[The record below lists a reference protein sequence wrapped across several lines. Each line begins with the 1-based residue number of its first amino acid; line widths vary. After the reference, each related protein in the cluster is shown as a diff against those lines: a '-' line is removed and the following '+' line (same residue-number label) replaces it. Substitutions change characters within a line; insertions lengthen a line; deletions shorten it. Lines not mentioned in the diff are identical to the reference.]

1 MYPVFPRKE
10 IITSCFELMINE
22 PDKISDPGKIFI
34 IKLVR
39 CYITETVEG
48 KQNHKLSPDEWS
60 ADYYTDETAR
70 ARIDA

>member
-1 MYPVFPRKE
+1 
-10 IITSCFELMINE
+10 MINE